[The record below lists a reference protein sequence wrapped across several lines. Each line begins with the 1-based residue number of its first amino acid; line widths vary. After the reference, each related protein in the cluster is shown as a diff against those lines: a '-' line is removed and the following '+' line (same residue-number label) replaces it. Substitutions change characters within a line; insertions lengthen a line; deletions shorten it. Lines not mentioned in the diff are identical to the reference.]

1 MYRPIASNY
10 WSMIRIVHRSFVGRT
25 ADGVYAYLKLTQSIR
40 FKLRWELAV
49 RGLGRQ
55 PIIHVYD
62 HPVTETK
69 S

>member
-1 MYRPIASNY
+1 MEVLIAL
-10 WSMIRIVHRSFVGRT
+10 
-25 ADGVYAYLKLTQSIR
+25 GVVVEVRESDVEAVRK
-40 FKLRWELAV
+40 WEGWRGCGEREMDRVAV